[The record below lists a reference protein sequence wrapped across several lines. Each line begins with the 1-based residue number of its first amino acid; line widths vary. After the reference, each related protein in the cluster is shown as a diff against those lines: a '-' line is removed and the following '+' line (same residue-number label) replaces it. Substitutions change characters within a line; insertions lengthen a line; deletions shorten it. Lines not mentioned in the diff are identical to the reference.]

1 MANKYLSIK
10 LDISNFLSIL
20 KIGSYINVTFP
31 TPPSPDPVYTFT
43 FYKGIKLDI
52 SNFISNLKIGVS
64 SSMGSGQ
71 QQINNSIK
79 LDMSDF
85 LNLKIGM
92 IPHGS
97 ANIGLRLLWKNL
109 SWR

>member
-31 TPPSPDPVYTFT
+31 TPPSPAPDYTFT
-43 FYKGIKLDI
+43 YYAGVKLDLANI
-52 SNFISNLKIGVS
+52 LSALKIGII
-64 SSMGSGQ
+64 GGQ
-71 QQINNSIK
+71 QRGNNAIK